1 MKYFPIK
8 IEANANVVTHL
19 AAAAVVAAAKAV
31 EVKAA
36 VRAVGPE
43 IDRESLKVAVQADLV
58 WAIISVLDL
67 KSMKIEM
74 LRMIFKEEQVC

>member
-1 MKYFPIK
+1 MK
-8 IEANANVVTHL
+8 IEANANVVTQVSSV
-19 AAAAVVAAAKAV
+19 AVAAVAAKAV

-43 IDRESLKVAVQADLV
+43 IDRESLKAAAQADRV

-67 KSMKIEM
+67 KNLVEIEI
-74 LRMIFKEEQVC
+74 LVWIF